1 MNTTSLFKNNRLCK
15 ALTGV
20 SVEELKNLL
29 PSFEEALKRER
40 KLRKPERKR
49 AVGAGQKGTLH
60 KAEQK
65 LVFILIYLKTYPT
78 FDVLGFL
85 TGRERSRA
93 CRWVHRLLPV
103 VEHAL
108 GRHAVLPKRQIRTP
122 EEFFELFPEAK
133 DAFIDGTERRVEKPK
148 KKKKQNKLY
157 SGKKKGTTRKNIIV
171 ADEKRRVLVLS
182 PTKSGRRHDKRLA
195 DKVLSQNIYRK
206 MSPLG
211 ETPDSRES
219 SVSTAIPSCR
229 TKQPRSTLSPTNRN
243 KRTSLSQVSA
253 SLPST
258 RSVASSVFA
267 RFPISI
273 ATKKPTWMI
282 PSCSWRRGSGTF
294 IFSRQ
299 RSLTDCGSTLLGGD

>member
-1 MNTTSLFKNNRLCK
+1 MNTASLFKNNRLCK
-15 ALTGV
+15 ALTGL
-20 SVEELKNLL
+20 STEELKNLL

-40 KLRKPERKR
+40 KLRRPERKR
-49 AVGAGQKGTLH
+49 ASGAGQKGTLH
-60 KAEQK
+60 KTEQK

-108 GRHAVLPKRQIRTP
+108 GRHAVLPKRQIHSP

-133 DAFIDGTERRVEKPK
+133 DVFIDGTERRVEKPK

-171 ADEKRRVLVLS
+171 ADEKRRVLVLT

-195 DKVLSQNIYRK
+195 DKVLLAEHIPKN
-206 MSPLG
+206 
-211 ETPDSRES
+211 
-219 SVSTAIPSCR
+219 VTAWADTGFKGI
-229 TKQPRSTLSPTNRN
+229 QHVHGNTLMPH
-243 KRTSLSQVSA
+243 K
-253 SLPST
+253 
-258 RSVASSVFA
+258 
-267 RFPISI
+267 
-273 ATKKPTWMI
+273 ATKKNPLTNGQKEENKLISSFRIVVEHAIGGIKRLRSVSDIYRNKKANMDD
-282 PSCSWRRGSGTF
+282 TF
-294 IFSRQ
+294 M
-299 RSLTDCGSTLLGGD
+299 LLAAGIWNFHLQQTA

>member
-93 CRWVHRLLPV
+93 CRWAHRPLPV
-103 VEHAL
+103 VEHAI
-108 GRHAVLPKRQIRTP
+108 GGTKRPRSVS
-122 EEFFELFPEAK
+122 
-133 DAFIDGTERRVEKPK
+133 D
-148 KKKKQNKLY
+148 
-157 SGKKKGTTRKNIIV
+157 
-171 ADEKRRVLVLS
+171 
-182 PTKSGRRHDKRLA
+182 
-195 DKVLSQNIYRK
+195 IYRNK
-206 MSPLG
+206 KANGDDMFMLLATG
-211 ETPDSRES
+211 IGNFHLQQ
-219 SVSTAIPSCR
+219 TA
-229 TKQPRSTLSPTNRN
+229 
-243 KRTSLSQVSA
+243 
-253 SLPST
+253 
-258 RSVASSVFA
+258 
-267 RFPISI
+267 
-273 ATKKPTWMI
+273 
-282 PSCSWRRGSGTF
+282 
-294 IFSRQ
+294 
-299 RSLTDCGSTLLGGD
+299 